1 MYVIKGMDVLP
12 GNVVRKSVLLITL
25 LFLNPLGHIFQYF
38 RTDGFFQ
45 LPVFGQCAFFAGLQQ
60 MVQVRIGFYSYIFVS
75 VFADSLL
82 DGCKVHS
89 RVQLNVLL
97 SV

>member
-45 LPVFGQCAFFAGLQQ
+45 LPVFGQCVDGIRWAMISL
-60 MVQVRIGFYSYIFVS
+60 IG
-75 VFADSLL
+75 
-82 DGCKVHS
+82 
-89 RVQLNVLL
+89 R
-97 SV
+97 

>member
-45 LPVFGQCAFFAGLQQ
+45 LPVFGQCAFFRRSATDGSGSDRLLQLHFCF
-60 MVQVRIGFYSYIFVS
+60 RF
-75 VFADSLL
+75 
-82 DGCKVHS
+82 
-89 RVQLNVLL
+89 R
-97 SV
+97 

>member
-60 MVQVRIGFYSYIFVS
+60 MVQVRIGFYSYLIS
-75 VFADSLL
+75 ATL
-82 DGCKVHS
+82 
-89 RVQLNVLL
+89 
-97 SV
+97 

>member
-60 MVQVRIGFYSYIFVS
+60 MVQVRIAFTVTFL
-75 VFADSLL
+75 FPFSLIL
-82 DGCKVHS
+82 CWMAVRFIVAS
-89 RVQLNVLL
+89 T
-97 SV
+97 